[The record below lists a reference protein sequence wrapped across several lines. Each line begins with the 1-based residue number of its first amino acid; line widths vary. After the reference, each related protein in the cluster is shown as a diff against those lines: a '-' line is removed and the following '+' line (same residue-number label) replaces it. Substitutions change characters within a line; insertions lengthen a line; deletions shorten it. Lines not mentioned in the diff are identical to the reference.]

1 MRNLLVLSAFA
12 LVWEAVNYTL
22 GRPLAKDEEPAG
34 RWGGWVRRLAVTGTA
49 GAALLA
55 VAFGFSAAAIWL
67 AVWLLAGSWGMHLG
81 RRRLIMRARLAEWEA
96 GGTAVALGVAAW
108 IGAEM
113 NEAALWLPLTG
124 QNAAR
129 LAVALITLAALL
141 WAVHGGSLMVRGLL
155 AKAGGAPEKASEE
168 GSTFRHGEIIGQ
180 IERALVIL
188 IMLAGS
194 PQALAF
200 FFAAKG
206 LIRSK
211 ELEDR
216 TLADYFLL
224 GSLASFLV
232 AIVCGLLLTNFVL
245 PLWK

>member
-1 MRNLLVLSAFA
+1 M
-12 LVWEAVNYTL
+12 
-22 GRPLAKDEEPAG
+22 
-34 RWGGWVRRLAVTGTA
+34 
-49 GAALLA
+49 
-55 VAFGFSAAAIWL
+55 
-67 AVWLLAGSWGMHLG
+67 
-81 RRRLIMRARLAEWEA
+81 
-96 GGTAVALGVAAW
+96 
-108 IGAEM
+108 
-113 NEAALWLPLTG
+113 
-124 QNAAR
+124 
-129 LAVALITLAALL
+129 ALITLAALL

-180 IERALVIL
+180 IERALVTL